1 MAAECLLTER
11 LGLVT
16 IAILTLSTF
25 SGVRTV
31 GILPRALFLRP
42 KHFPESSVTILLW
55 FYDCEHD
62 HDEEC

>member
-11 LGLVT
+11 LGLFT

-31 GILPRALFLRP
+31 GILPRGFLFKAEAFYRKFYTHSFMVLLQGTRP
-42 KHFPESSVTILLW
+42 
-55 FYDCEHD
+55 
-62 HDEEC
+62 